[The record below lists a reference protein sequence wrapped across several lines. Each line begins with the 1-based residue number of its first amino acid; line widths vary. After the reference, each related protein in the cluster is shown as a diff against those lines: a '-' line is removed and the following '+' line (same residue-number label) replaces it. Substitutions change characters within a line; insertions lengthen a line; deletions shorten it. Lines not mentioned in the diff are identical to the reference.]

1 MAAFE
6 WIRAYMHQKLCV
18 SSIGV
23 QSNLVFTYI
32 LENDAANAMCDEDN
46 RPIISLENTS
56 ELPIYLVSKGDD

>member
-1 MAAFE
+1 
-6 WIRAYMHQKLCV
+6 MHQKLCV